1 MIDAKIRTL
10 LAVAGSGSYT
20 RAAEQLCLTQPAV
33 SHHIHQLE
41 EEYGIKIFFRD
52 KKALHVTDEGAVLIK
67 YARRAAGISNMARQA
82 IEDIQRQVTH
92 LNIGMTQ
99 TVGENTMPQVIGL
112 YCEEHP
118 HVRINIC
125 TDTIN
130 NIYTMIKSYELDIG
144 IVEGKLPVSDVKIVL
159 LDTDYLCLIVSP
171 LHPLAKRA
179 SVGFSELKREKMI
192 LRSPKTGTRLLLD
205 SYLANLGSSVKDLNV
220 IIEMDNVTMIKELVS
235 LNMGISII
243 AHSICRE
250 EEQQGKLAVVPIE
263 NSNMIRQINMVHH
276 PDFSHQ
282 EVLDDL
288 RHIYRRLN
296 R

>member
-144 IVEGKLPVSDVKIVL
+144 IV
-159 LDTDYLCLIVSP
+159 
-171 LHPLAKRA
+171 
-179 SVGFSELKREKMI
+179 
-192 LRSPKTGTRLLLD
+192 
-205 SYLANLGSSVKDLNV
+205 
-220 IIEMDNVTMIKELVS
+220 KE
-235 LNMGISII
+235 NYR
-243 AHSICRE
+243 CR
-250 EEQQGKLAVVPIE
+250 
-263 NSNMIRQINMVHH
+263 M
-276 PDFSHQ
+276 
-282 EVLDDL
+282 
-288 RHIYRRLN
+288 
-296 R
+296 

>member
-1 MIDAKIRTL
+1 
-10 LAVAGSGSYT
+10 
-20 RAAEQLCLTQPAV
+20 
-33 SHHIHQLE
+33 
-41 EEYGIKIFFRD
+41 
-52 KKALHVTDEGAVLIK
+52 
-67 YARRAAGISNMARQA
+67 MARQA

-144 IVEGKLPVSDVKIVL
+144 IVEGKLPVSDVKTVL

-250 EEQQGKLAVVPIE
+250 EEQ
-263 NSNMIRQINMVHH
+263 
-276 PDFSHQ
+276 
-282 EVLDDL
+282 
-288 RHIYRRLN
+288 
-296 R
+296 